1 MCLLPPLVLQVPH
14 KLLLHRS
21 QVTPTRSK
29 SRSIPWSLRHFG
41 DQRCVLR
48 PHWLLQSADVVVAP
62 LMVWGCYGCN
72 LGFQGVG
79 CEILRGCLWFCVLVL
94 DVVGSVVVFVKVY
107 LSACKFASFSW
118 IALGFGISLSSEVIC
133 AVEVH
138 CLSWASVVV
147 FVWGSMF
154 WHVFFWMSIVFP
166 YSWGCSTTSLV
177 LESQAMSI
185 TISNETLV
193 FVHLCH

>member
-1 MCLLPPLVLQVPH
+1 MCPLSPLVLQVPH

-21 QVTPTRSK
+21 QAIPTRSK

-48 PHWLLQSADVVVAP
+48 PHWLLQSADDVVDS
-62 LMVWGCYGCN
+62 LMVWGFCGCN
-72 LGFQGVG
+72 LGFQRVG

-94 DVVGSVVVFVKVY
+94 YVVGSVVGFVKVY
-107 LSACKFASFSW
+107 LSACNCASFSW
-118 IALGFGISLSSEVIC
+118 IALGFEISLSLEVIC
-133 AVEVH
+133 TVEVH
-138 CLSWASVVV
+138 CLSRASVVV

-154 WHVFFWMSIVFP
+154 LHVFFWMFIVFP

-177 LESQAMSI
+177 LESEAMSI
-185 TISNETLV
+185 TISNETHL
-193 FVHLCH
+193 FVHLRH